1 VASATQVSIR
11 KLVPDDA
18 EAFQAI
24 RLRGLLEIPSA
35 FSASHEEEADTPL
48 AVIAERL
55 TPTPEGSILGAFFE
69 GTLAG
74 IIGIQ
79 RESQKKL
86 AHKAYVWGMYV
97 APEFRRAGVGRALVS
112 RALEIAGR
120 ELGVR
125 SVSLGVNTRNDAA
138 IALYTSMGFRTYGT
152 EVGFLKVDGELHDE
166 HMMARLVANEHFPDA
181 H

>member
-1 VASATQVSIR
+1 MSIR

-18 EAFQAI
+18 EVFKAI

-35 FSASHEEEADTPL
+35 FSASHEEEDTPL
-48 AVIAERL
+48 DIIAERL
-55 TPTPEGSILGAFFE
+55 TPTPDGSILGAFLE

-79 RESQKKL
+79 RESQLKL

-112 RALEIAGR
+112 RVLEIAGR
-120 ELGVR
+120 ELRVR
-125 SVSLGVNTRNDAA
+125 SVNLGVNTRNEAA

-152 EVGFLKVDGELHDE
+152 EAGFLNVDGELHDE
-166 HMMARLVANEHFPDA
+166 HLMARLLPNE
-181 H
+181 